1 VQRGSLQIVK
11 DRHGVKVWR
20 VQWRENGRGRTR
32 ILGRVSE
39 LSRAE
44 ARAELDRILSA
55 APGATAGRKTSPVT
69 LRRFVLDEY
78 LTVRSRV
85 WKRSTAATTDQLIRD
100 HILEA
105 LGDRPIAS
113 ISRRELQDHLDGL
126 ARAGL
131 SASVVGHVRWQ
142 LRAIFAMA
150 QADGLVAQ
158 NPATA
163 LLMPRCKAAPAKL
176 TISIEVIQRAQLAL
190 ELRERLFFRLAV
202 CEGMRPG
209 EIAALQVQDIKD
221 DGIHIE
227 RRVYRG
233 QIDSPKSW
241 RSRRVVPPTPGTHTL
256 IRAWIDLLRDRRP
269 EAWLFPSERGITPI
283 DPGNLWRRRIQ
294 PALKTAG
301 VSGVNYQALRRTWV
315 SQMAEAERDPK
326 IRAAL
331 AGHSVDVSENEYRQ
345 PDVARLEAAMQKLHR
360 RLLQ

>member
-1 VQRGSLQIVK
+1 M
-11 DRHGVKVWR
+11 
-20 VQWRENGRGRTR
+20 
-32 ILGRVSE
+32 
-39 LSRAE
+39 E
-44 ARAELDRILSA
+44 AI
-55 APGATAGRKTSPVT
+55 
-69 LRRFVLDEY
+69 
-78 LTVRSRV
+78 
-85 WKRSTAATTDQLIRD
+85 
-100 HILEA
+100 H
-105 LGDRPIAS
+105 
-113 ISRRELQDHLDGL
+113 
-126 ARAGL
+126 
-131 SASVVGHVRWQ
+131 
-142 LRAIFAMA
+142 
-150 QADGLVAQ
+150 
-158 NPATA
+158 
-163 LLMPRCKAAPAKL
+163 
-176 TISIEVIQRAQLAL
+176 RAQIAL

-209 EIAALQVQDIKD
+209 EIAGLQVGDARK

-241 RSRRVVPPTPGTHTL
+241 RSRRVVPPTTGTRTL
-256 IRAWIDLLRDRRP
+256 LKAWIELLRDRRP
-269 EAWLFPSERGITPI
+269 EAWLFPSERETTPI

-345 PDVARLEAAMQKLHR
+345 PDLERLETAMRKLDR

>member
-1 VQRGSLQIVK
+1 VK
-11 DRHGVKVWR
+11 DRHGIKVWR
-20 VQWRENGRGRTR
+20 AQWRENGRGRTR
-32 ILGRVSE
+32 ILGRVCD
-39 LSRAE
+39 LSRAD

-78 LTVRSRV
+78 LAVRSRV
-85 WKRSTAATTDQLIRD
+85 WKRSTAATTEQLIRD
-100 HILEA
+100 HILVA

-113 ISRRELQDHLDGL
+113 VGRRELQDHLDGL

-150 QADGLVAQ
+150 HSDGLVAQ
-158 NPATA
+158 NPAAA
-163 LLMPRCKAAPAKL
+163 LVMARCKPPAPKRTLDVEA
-176 TISIEVIQRAQLAL
+176 IHRAQMAL

-209 EIAALQVQDIKD
+209 EIAGLRLSDIRE
-221 DGIHIE
+221 DGIHVE

-233 QIDSPKSW
+233 LVDSPKSW
-241 RSRRVVPPTPGTHTL
+241 RSRRVVPPTPGTRTL
-256 IRAWIDLLRDRRP
+256 LKAWIELLRDRSP
-269 EAWLFPSERGITPI
+269 EAWLFPSEREATPM

-294 PALKTAG
+294 PALKIAG
-301 VSGVNYQALRRTWV
+301 VTGVNYQALRRTWV

-326 IRAAL
+326 IRAQL

-345 PDVARLEAAMQKLHR
+345 PDLERLEAAMRKLDR

>member
-1 VQRGSLQIVK
+1 LQRGSLQVVK
-11 DRHGVKVWR
+11 DRHGIKVWR
-20 VQWRENGRGRTR
+20 AQWRENGRGRTR
-32 ILGRVSE
+32 ILGRVCD
-39 LSRAE
+39 LSRAD

-55 APGATAGRKTSPVT
+55 APGAVAGGKTSPVT
-69 LRRFVLDEY
+69 FRRFVLDEY

-85 WKRSTAATTDQLIRD
+85 WKRSTAATTEQLIRD
-100 HILEA
+100 HILGA

-113 ISRRELQDHLDGL
+113 VGRRDLQDHLDGL

-142 LRAIFAMA
+142 LRAIFAIA

-158 NPATA
+158 NPAAA
-163 LLMPRCKAAPAKL
+163 LVMPRCKAAPVKRI
-176 TISIEVIQRAQLAL
+176 ISVESIQRAQMAL
-190 ELRERLFFRLAV
+190 GLRERLFFRLAV

-209 EIAALQVQDIKD
+209 EIAGLQVGDARK

-241 RSRRVVPPTPGTHTL
+241 RSRRVVPPTTGTRTL
-256 IRAWIDLLRDRRP
+256 LKAWIELLRDRRP
-269 EAWLFPSERGITPI
+269 EAWLFPSERETTPI

-345 PDVARLEAAMQKLHR
+345 PDLERLETAMRKLDR